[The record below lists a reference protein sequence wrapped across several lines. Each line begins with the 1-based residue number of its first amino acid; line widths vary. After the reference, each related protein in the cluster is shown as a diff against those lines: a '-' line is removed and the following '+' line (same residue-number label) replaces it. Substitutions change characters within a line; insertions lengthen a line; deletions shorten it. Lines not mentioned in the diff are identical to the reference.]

1 MPEQPEQQASLE
13 KLDVEIELAKRE
25 LRLAEVRKQI
35 ARTELDVVSLRE
47 TLRLQLSGEVL
58 THH

>member
-1 MPEQPEQQASLE
+1 MPEQTEQQASLE
-13 KLDVEIELAKRE
+13 KLDVEIELAQRE
-25 LRLAEVRKQI
+25 LRLAEVRKEI
-35 ARTELDVVSLRE
+35 ARTELEVVSLRE